1 MLVGIS
7 GFFLIKYYRELVP
20 EVRLSYFLTLLK
32 NNGVQDCLVVNEKV
46 YFKGLTG
53 SNWYSVN
60 VGMLTKDM
68 MFKLLLSREDINVSC
83 QEPFNGE
90 KYIVLATCKFL
101 IFLLYSGS
109 ICSLFMENDEK
120 DG

>member
-32 NNGVQDCLVVNEKV
+32 NNGVQECLVVNEKV

-101 IFLLYSGS
+101 IFLYQMSFIYMLISVC
-109 ICSLFMENDEK
+109 INL
-120 DG
+120 